1 MLTKLLTLFAGV
13 SLLSGC
19 AAQTPQP
26 MRRCEGKKTTAEAI
40 ETLNS
45 RRDKA
50 LPIRATG
57 QCLLRYHAE
66 GKEHKE
72 NFPVKLWFN
81 PPDEIYLQGDIAF
94 NAAGLVIG
102 SNAEEFWFWL
112 KPKEISSYWWG
123 KWSQAG
129 VWNRLAI
136 SPIVLLEA
144 FGDVNVRQGDWALSR
159 SGDFDLLSLYNEQ
172 NALAQKVYIERC
184 DYIVAKDERL
194 DAAGDIFFKAQFADY
209 EKISEGFLVP
219 KQIKMTAVSDDA
231 NEDSV
236 EISLVSVQP
245 TQLGQQQRQRLFVR
259 PKPLGFDHVYKIVN
273 VKAIEQTPE

>member
-1 MLTKLLTLFAGV
+1 MLSRAVVLAAGILV
-13 SLLSGC
+13 LAGC
-19 AAQTPQP
+19 AGRMQKTPSP
-26 MRRCEGKKTTAEAI
+26 CEGKKTTAEAI
-40 ETLNS
+40 EALNQ
-45 RRDKA
+45 RCKMTR
-50 LPIRATG
+50 PIRAAG

-112 KPKEISSYWWG
+112 KPKEISTYWWG

-136 SPIVLLEA
+136 SPTVMLEA

-172 NALAQKVYIERC
+172 NALLQKVYIERC
-184 DYIVAKDERL
+184 DYVVAKVERL
-194 DAAGDIFFKAQFADY
+194 DAAGDVFFKAQFADY
-209 EKISEGFLVP
+209 EKISEGFFVP
-219 KQIKMTAVSDDA
+219 KQIKMTAVSNDA

-245 TQLGQQQRQRLFVR
+245 TQLSEQQRQRLFVR

-273 VKAIEQTPE
+273 GKAIEQTLE